1 MPSQTSFGGGN
12 MLRGLLMRRQSSQ
25 VSTAAAAAAALAYG
39 SRSPGQNNNSNS
51 RRESLAQMHHHLP
64 NPLKGIIGEAAAAAD
79 DSYEYDRKILQ
90 AAAMM
95 DGNKQQ
101 QTRPNVK

>member
-1 MPSQTSFGGGN
+1 MGTPGGG
-12 MLRGLLMRRQSSQ
+12 GLPQPQPAPSHH
-25 VSTAAAAAAALAYG
+25 AAAAAAALAYG